1 MRFILQHKIIIGLIA
16 LALIGSGY
24 YGYKHFS
31 NNESAARYIFAQAQ
45 KGALIVSVSGSG
57 QVSAASQVDIK
68 SKVSGDVLYVGV
80 KNGQEIK
87 TGVLIAQ
94 IDARDA
100 QKTVRDA
107 NVSLESAELSL
118 EKLKKPAD
126 ALSILQ
132 AENALAQ
139 SKESK
144 QKAEQDLIKAYDDGF
159 NTVANGFLDLPT
171 IMSGLEDMFFDN
183 TIDKNQDNIT
193 WYVNQT
199 SSQDTERNK
208 AIRYRNDVETAY
220 NNTRVAYTK
229 NFDHYKSASR
239 ASDTQTI
246 EALILETYETTKIA
260 ADTVKTS
267 NNYIDFVQDSMEQ
280 RDLTIASVVSTHQS
294 SLDSYT
300 GTTNSHLLN
309 LFSIKRTIQTSK
321 EAIVNA
327 SRSIA
332 EKTESLAKLKAGA
345 DALDIQS
352 SELSIKQKKNAL
364 LDAKEKLADYFI
376 RAPFDGVIAEANVK
390 KGDAVSSASVFAT
403 VIARQKLA
411 EISLNEVDVAK
422 VKIGQKTTLTFDAV
436 PELTITGQVAEVG
449 SIGVV
454 SQGVVT
460 YGVKIAFDPV
470 RGKTPEASAD
480 MPSAYRTSNGVD
492 AQDERIKPGMSVSA
506 AIITDSKIDVL
517 LVPNS
522 AVKQQNGISYVEVM
536 KDGAPEQRIVETG
549 LANDTLTEIISGLD
563 KGEQVITQ
571 TITSAT
577 KTAQTQ
583 SQGAGIRIPGMGGF
597 SPR

>member
-1 MRFILQHKIIIGLIA
+1 MMRHKTIITLIA

-24 YGYKHFS
+24 YGYKHFF
-31 NNESAARYIFAQAQ
+31 NNESATRYVFAQAQ

-68 SKVSGDVLYVGV
+68 PKVSGDVLYVGV

-87 TGVLIAQ
+87 TGALIAQ

-107 NVSLESAELSL
+107 ESSLESAELSL

-199 SSQDTERNK
+199 SNQDTERNK
-208 AIRYRNDVETAY
+208 AIRYRNDVENAY
-220 NNTRVAYTK
+220 NNTRVAYAK

-239 ASDTQTI
+239 ASGTQTI

-260 ADTVKTS
+260 ADTVKTA

-280 RDLTIASVVSTHQS
+280 RDLTIPSVVSTHQS

-321 EAIVNA
+321 EAIINA

-332 EKTESLAKLKAGA
+332 EKTESLANLKAGA
-345 DALDIQS
+345 DTLDIQS
-352 SELSIKQKKNAL
+352 SEISVKQKKNAL

-376 RAPFDGVIAEANVK
+376 RAPFDGVVAEVNVK

-403 VIARQKLA
+403 VIARQRIA

-422 VKIGQKTTLTFDAV
+422 VKIGQKATLTFDAI

-449 SIGVV
+449 SIGAV
-454 SQGVVT
+454 SQGVVN
-460 YGVKIAFDPV
+460 YSIKI
-470 RGKTPEASAD
+470 SAD
-480 MPSAYRTSNGVD
+480 AG
-492 AQDERIKPGMSVSA
+492 DEQIKPGMSVSA

-517 LVPNS
+517 LVSNS
-522 AVKQQNGISYVEVM
+522 AIKQQNGISYVEVM
-536 KDGAPEQRIVETG
+536 KNGAPEQRVVETG
-549 LANDTLTEIISGLD
+549 LANDTLTEIINGID
-563 KGEQVITQ
+563 DGEQVITQ
-571 TITSAT
+571 TITTAT
-577 KTAQTQ
+577 KTAQSQT
-583 SQGAGIRIPGMGGF
+583 QGAGIRIPGMGGF
-597 SPR
+597 R